1 MNKHQSRLFALGSA
15 LVALAVLSAPVW
27 SYDEGL
33 AAKYAQL
40 FAPAKEKATS
50 KELHCMKPE
59 GLLNMIKKGEPLV
72 ALDIRTPVETSV
84 FTLALPG
91 SLNIP
96 INELFLPENL
106 ARLPKDRPL
115 VLLCQTGMRAGMAV
129 VALRQ
134 VGFEKV
140 FALQGGFKG
149 LSDYLD
155 PITAYSPVSEPQAGK

>member
-1 MNKHQSRLFALGSA
+1 MKIHRAHLSVLGSG
-15 LVALAVLSAPVW
+15 LVALSVLSAPVW
-27 SYDEGL
+27 SYDDGL

-59 GLLNMIKKGEPLV
+59 GFMNMIKKGEPLV

-91 SLNIP
+91 SLSIP

-106 ARLPKDRPL
+106 ARIPKDRPV

-129 VALRQ
+129 VAMRQ
-134 VGFEKV
+134 LGFEKV
-140 FALQGGFKG
+140 FALAGGFKG

-155 PITAYSPVSEPQAGK
+155 PTTAYSPVSEPPVGK

>member
-1 MNKHQSRLFALGSA
+1 MKIHPAHLSVLGSL
-15 LVALAVLSAPVW
+15 LVALSLLSAPVW

-40 FAPAKEKATS
+40 FAPAKDKVAG

-59 GLLNMIKKGEPLV
+59 GLLNLIKKGEPV
-72 ALDIRTPVETSV
+72 VGLDIRTPVETGV

-91 SLNIP
+91 SLSIP
-96 INELFLPENL
+96 INELFLTENL
-106 ARLPKDRPL
+106 ARIPKDRP
-115 VLLCQTGMRAGMAV
+115 VVVMCQSGIRAGMAV

-134 VGFEKV
+134 IGFDKAFV
-140 FALQGGFKG
+140 LRGGYKA

-155 PITAYSPVSEPQAGK
+155 PTTAYSPVPAPPAGK